1 MSFERPSTAAL
12 VRAAERAELTQ
23 ASLVAGLLPRWR
35 SAFPDTD
42 PAEALGATPE
52 TMARIAL
59 CQRPRAACWLAD
71 ANAIADAGGAD
82 RDLVVRFL
90 RTAEALETLAKD
102 DAAAVSGVTLM
113 AARDREEDPS

>member
-1 MSFERPSTAAL
+1 MSFEDSGTAAL
-12 VRAAERAELTQ
+12 VRAAQRAELIK
-23 ASLVAGLLPRWR
+23 SGLVAGLLPRWR
-35 SAFPDTD
+35 SAFPDND
-42 PAEALGATPE
+42 PATALSATPD
-52 TMARIAL
+52 MLARIAL
-59 CQRPRAACWLAD
+59 CRRPRDAYWLID

-102 DAAAVSGVTLM
+102 DAAAMPGVTLM